1 MIEITPFANHC
12 YLYDYSS
19 SHDLLSVVAQHH
31 ARDAADIKISNR
43 GGWQSPAMGTG
54 SDQVFDKVIQD
65 IAELLQPI
73 YQDWGFD
80 RRPVISNY
88 WFNINPKHS
97 YNLQHTHPGSV
108 FSLVLYLQVPEN
120 SGNLVL
126 ARPDNQQH
134 FLITDRVTSKTMS
147 TFPIDPTVGMLVAFP
162 SNMPHYV
169 EQNNSNQDRISVAFN
184 FK

>member
-1 MIEITPFANHC
+1 MIEITPFTNHC
-12 YLYDYSS
+12 YLHHYPSTP
-19 SHDLLSVVAQHH
+19 DLLDVVVQHH
-31 ARDAADIKISNR
+31 AKDTADVKISNR
-43 GGWQSPAMGTG
+43 GGWQSPAMGAG
-54 SDQVFDKVIQD
+54 DDRAFDNVIQD

-80 RRPVISNY
+80 RKPTLSNY
-88 WFNINPKHS
+88 WFNINPQHS
-97 YNLQHTHPGSV
+97 YNLQHTHPGSL

-147 TFPIDPTVGMLVAFP
+147 TFPIDPYDDLLVAFP

-169 EQNNSNQDRISVAFN
+169 EQNNSDQDRISVAFN